1 MLPHAGAD
9 TEMQVLPWS
18 LDKSAV
24 LVLPYLL
31 FVSYLQ
37 GEKQA
42 EEEESQ
48 PVLTQ
53 NGSPRP
59 NRADLA
65 NQQSPEVYDVRL
77 QRKENEG
84 FGFVILTS
92 KNKPPP
98 GGKCRV
104 LVSLSPP
111 LTVWCSYHG
120 IGVRAALQ
128 VALSGRISYFGGL
141 RK

>member
-9 TEMQVLPWS
+9 TEMQVLLS
-18 LDKSAV
+18 LLDKPVV
-24 LVLPYLL
+24 LFLPYLL

-59 NRADLA
+59 NRAELA
-65 NQQSPEVYDVRL
+65 NQQPPEVYDVRL

-104 LVSLSPP
+104 LALSPP
-111 LTVWCSYHG
+111 LAVRCSYHG
-120 IGVRAALQ
+120 IGVRAAPRLADQ
-128 VALSGRISYFGGL
+128 VEFLILGI
-141 RK
+141 

>member
-1 MLPHAGAD
+1 MLGE
-9 TEMQVLPWS
+9 T
-18 LDKSAV
+18 AV
-24 LVLPYLL
+24 LFLAHLL
-31 FVSYLQ
+31 FVCYLQ
-37 GEKQA
+37 GERHP

-59 NRADLA
+59 NRVEFA

-104 LVSLSPP
+104 VAAWRLSEAAAGGSGAGLPRGSLWQAGVTLRRYSQLP
-111 LTVWCSYHG
+111 LTLFHS
-120 IGVRAALQ
+120 LTT
-128 VALSGRISYFGGL
+128 
-141 RK
+141 